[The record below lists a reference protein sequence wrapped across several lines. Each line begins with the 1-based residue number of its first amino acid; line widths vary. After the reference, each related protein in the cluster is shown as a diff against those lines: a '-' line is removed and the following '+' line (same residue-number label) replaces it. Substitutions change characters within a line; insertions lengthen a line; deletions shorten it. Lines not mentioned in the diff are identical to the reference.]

1 MKQVILYGLGGP
13 RDNFR
18 AFRYYIMQAEHMDV
32 KGLKG
37 AAEIM
42 CSINP
47 SIKTV
52 YMVDNRSHLLDE
64 YYASHNAKIFEPCM
78 IFRDTLERDG
88 IVVLIN

>member
-1 MKQVILYGLGGP
+1 MKQVVLYGLGEAK
-13 RDNFR
+13 DNYR
-18 AFRYYIMQAEHMDV
+18 ALRYYIMQAEHMDV

-47 SIKTV
+47 SIERV
-52 YMVDNRSHLLDE
+52 YAVDNRPHLLDE
-64 YYASHNAKIFEPCM
+64 YYASHNSKVIEPCM

-88 IVVLIN
+88 IVLI

>member
-1 MKQVILYGLGGP
+1 MKQVVLYGLGEAK
-13 RDNFR
+13 DNYR
-18 AFRYYIMQAEHMDV
+18 ALRYYIMQAEHMDV

-47 SIKTV
+47 SIERV
-52 YMVDNRSHLLDE
+52 YVVDNRPHLLDE
-64 YYASHNAKIFEPCM
+64 YYASHNAKVIEPCM

-88 IVVLIN
+88 IVLI